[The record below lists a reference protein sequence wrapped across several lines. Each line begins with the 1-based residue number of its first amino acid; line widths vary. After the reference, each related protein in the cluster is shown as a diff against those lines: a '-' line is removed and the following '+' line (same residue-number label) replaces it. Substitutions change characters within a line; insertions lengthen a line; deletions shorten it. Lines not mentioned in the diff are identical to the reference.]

1 MFVKRTCACMQAIIY
16 IMIIIVFVLMKFWFD
31 SGKGESVT
39 CSSQTN
45 SELFHGVLGGLGQ
58 FGIITRARIA
68 LAPAPKRVRL
78 NLQNWL
84 GLCLVAS
91 SSNISHS
98 DANSTCYII
107 QPSSFTEASNVL
119 VLKPLCHHF
128 SWHTHKFHIMSS
140 MRDTHENENQTSY
153 RWTTWIS
160 SNRKPIKMCAG
171 KMYLYHITQSLLKYT
186 QWLNRPI
193 IRLLLP
199 SLVNDSTSN
208 FFFIKNQLI

>member
-1 MFVKRTCACMQAIIY
+1 MFIYYWSKSFFRQAAEFWFEMFVKRTCACMQSYII
-16 IMIIIVFVLMKFWFD
+16 IIIIVCVLIKFWFG

-45 SELFHGVLGGLGQ
+45 SELFHAVLGGLGQ

-98 DANSTCYII
+98 DANPTCYII

-119 VLKPLCHHF
+119 VLKALCHRF
-128 SWHTHKFHIMSS
+128 SWYPLHTH
-140 MRDTHENENQTSY
+140 THTSFTLCHPWETHMKTKT
-153 RWTTWIS
+153 RLATGEQ
-160 SNRKPIKMCAG
+160 RVF
-171 KMYLYHITQSLLKYT
+171 LK
-186 QWLNRPI
+186 LK
-193 IRLLLP
+193 
-199 SLVNDSTSN
+199 SH
-208 FFFIKNQLI
+208 